1 MKRTL
6 LLLTPLLLSLGLQ
19 AADANATDAN
29 ATKANTHK
37 VKAAPFRIVGDF
49 KGIFAA
55 VKSHP
60 IKLRPE
66 AWADLTVARDA
77 VAHGTHVSAKDV
89 LVNLKTDKLEQKIA
103 DSQLALEVAKLDLA
117 VAKVEYAFA
126 TNNAALDKT
135 AAIRA
140 LARLEEDFERYE
152 QKIKAFSEKSAK
164 FSLTSSENSL
174 SYIKEELKQLRKM
187 YEADDITEETEEII
201 IKRAQHAVDR
211 SLHYLER
218 SRNSTEAALMFSL
231 PREHVDMKDALTR
244 KQLATGKSNDTHGEK
259 LNKLKLGLSKQI
271 IDLKRAEKALAKLEG
286 DLKKMTVRAP
296 ANGVVYYGK
305 FAEGVWGGQKLV
317 KSKLRKDG
325 KLTSGEV
332 FMTVVEIRPLQI
344 RGSVAEKDLRKV
356 AAGIKGWATP
366 TAELGHR
373 VPVKVTR
380 ISSVPTAPGLYAL
393 TLSTEVAD
401 KGYLMPGMGCAVKLE
416 VYENKKAI
424 TVPSK
429 ALHQNA
435 DGELF
440 VKVKGADGAITNQ
453 VVKIGN
459 SHNGK
464 TEITEGLVEGNEVL
478 LP

>member
-1 MKRTL
+1 MKRTFFVFL
-6 LLLTPLLLSLGLQ
+6 GLFLLSPVLQ
-19 AADANATDAN
+19 ADDSN
-29 ATKANTHK
+29 ATKGGTHK
-37 VKAAPFRIVGDF
+37 VKAEPFRIVVDF

-60 IKLRPE
+60 IRVRPD

-77 VAHGTHVSAKDV
+77 VAHGTHVSVKDV

-103 DSQLALEVAKLDLA
+103 DSQLALAMAKLDMA
-117 VAKVEYAFA
+117 VAKMEYAFA
-126 TNNAALDKT
+126 TNNAAMDKK
-135 AAIRA
+135 AAARV
-140 LARLEEDFERYE
+140 LARLEEDFKRYE
-152 QKIKAFSEKSAK
+152 QKIKAFNEKDAK
-164 FSLTSSENSL
+164 FSLRNSENSL
-174 SYIKEELKQLRKM
+174 SYVKEELKQLKKM

-201 IKRAQHAVDR
+201 VKRAQHAVDR

-218 SRNSTEAALMFSL
+218 SQNSTDTTLKFSL
-231 PREHVDMKDALTR
+231 PREYEDMKDALTR
-244 KQLATGKSNDTHGEK
+244 KQLDTGKTNNTHEEK
-259 LNKLKLGLSKQI
+259 LEKLELGLRRQT
-271 IDLKRAEKALAKLEG
+271 IDLKRAEEAHAKLEN
-286 DLKKMTVRAP
+286 DLTKMTVRAP

-305 FAEGVWGGQKLV
+305 FSDGAWGGQKLV
-317 KSKLRKDG
+317 KSKLRKNG

-356 AAGIKGWATP
+356 AAGITGWATP
-366 TAELGHR
+366 IADLGHR
-373 VPVKVTR
+373 VPVKVIR
-380 ISSVPTAPGLYAL
+380 ISRVPTAPGQYAL
-393 TLSTEVAD
+393 TLSTEIAE

-429 ALHQNA
+429 ALAQNA
-435 DGELF
+435 AGATF
-440 VKVKGADGAITNQ
+440 VKVKGEGGVITDQ

-464 TEITEGLVEGNEVL
+464 TVITEGLTEGNEIL